1 MKLQK
6 SQRGATIWSVS
17 FILLLIGFV
26 AFTAMRLFP
35 VYMEDFSITSSVES
49 VVNDTTAEYR
59 GARSVKQTLMKRLRF
74 NNVKA
79 VGSEDVSVTREGEY
93 YNISVDYEV
102 VVPYIGNISLLFNFN
117 HSGSVRASV

>member
-6 SQRGATIWSVS
+6 KQRGATIWSVS

-26 AFTAMRLFP
+26 AFTVLRLFP
-35 VYMEDFSITSSVES
+35 VYMEDFAIASSVES
-49 VVNDTTAEYR
+49 VVNDTAAEYR
-59 GARSVKQTLMKRLRF
+59 GARSVRQTLFKRLKF

-79 VGSEDVSVTREGEY
+79 LDNQQVSVIREGDH
-93 YNISVDYEV
+93 YNINVDYEV
-102 VVPYIGNISLLFNFN
+102 VVPYIGNISLLINFK